1 MGDFSV
7 IGLRLAAAL
16 ATLGAA
22 GAAAAAPFT
31 VTYYPKSIVELR
43 GQVEVADFAYVP
55 ADPKDKPNKIPNS
68 AMGSIKLPV
77 SVGVFL
83 ADGLRQELR
92 ASGVSLA
99 AGARCKLTGRV
110 ESVRIG
116 DLGFSASF
124 RLTAEYVLAD
134 VDGRELLRKT
144 EATDFR
150 ASKFGG
156 APASISLLFS
166 NNINAVIGSPAFME
180 AFEPNCPRQG
190 V

>member
-1 MGDFSV
+1 M
-7 IGLRLAAAL
+7 IGRGLAALL

-22 GAAAAAPFT
+22 GPAMAAPFT
-31 VTYYPKSIVELR
+31 VTYHSKSIVELR
-43 GQVEVADFAYVP
+43 GQVEVEDFDYVP
-55 ADPKDKPNKIPNS
+55 ADPKGNPNKIPNS

-77 SVGVFL
+77 PIGVFL

-99 AGARCKLTGRV
+99 AGARCKLTGKV
-110 ESVRIG
+110 ESIRIG
-116 DLGFSASF
+116 DFGFSASF
-124 RLTAEYVLAD
+124 RLTADYKLTGA
-134 VDGRELLRKT
+134 DGRELYST
-144 EATDFR
+144 TQATDFS